1 MLDAAPFMCRRARL
15 IKGFTQQQFAEDLD
29 VDPAT
34 VSRWECG
41 KLTPSPALFRR
52 IREIS
57 RRAEPAH
64 SDAYI
69 LSSPTMKYL
78 CKLDDFSVPMLLSK
92 GLLETLGVTLEEVL
106 NNPDSLWRED
116 GEGQRVND
124 FVQADPR
131 WLGGEIAFFEAIHK
145 ASIPGETRWWHS
157 IGAPIAESGAMLWEG
172 VLDPTPSDFWI
183 KLTSFS
189 EIS

>member
-15 IKGFTQQQFAEDLD
+15 IKGFTQQFAEELG

-34 VSRWECG
+34 VSRWEGG
-41 KLTPSPALFRR
+41 KLTPSAALFSR

-69 LSSPTMKYL
+69 PSSPTMKYL

-92 GLLETLGVTLEEVL
+92 VLLETLGVTLEEVL

-116 GEGQRVND
+116 SEGQRVNEV
-124 FVQADPR
+124 VQGDPR
-131 WLGGEIAFFEAIHK
+131 WLRGEIAFFEAIHK
-145 ASIPGETRWWHS
+145 ASVPGETRW
-157 IGAPIAESGAMLWEG
+157 
-172 VLDPTPSDFWI
+172 
-183 KLTSFS
+183 
-189 EIS
+189 